1 MCVQVHELLQHVVQ
15 LAPMNA
21 DQALLLARCSEHLGT
36 KHAFNLAHASTYC
49 NMLAV
54 VFKLLVCCWSGCSG
68 VTTHRKSVLAVVFER
83 TCLDFLHVNACRVT
97 RLLIHTLAL
106 ARRA

>member
-1 MCVQVHELLQHVVQ
+1 
-15 LAPMNA
+15 
-21 DQALLLARCSEHLGT
+21 
-36 KHAFNLAHASTYC
+36 
-49 NMLAV
+49 
-54 VFKLLVCCWSGCSG
+54 
-68 VTTHRKSVLAVVFER
+68 VLAVVFER